1 MTRLFW
7 SVRDGELSST
17 QKELVLKYWDRCVV
31 WSRGLGKPPVKLLS
45 ALSTLSSYLATADGK
60 DRELLEAVAPYIYE
74 GYNSDIF
81 FEDLLRLAEVSPSG
95 VKIVLGKAIER
106 NVPSYDYQDRLKSL
120 LLKLAEK
127 GQDVILY
134 AERLRHL
141 GMQDVFGRL
150 TPR

>member
-1 MTRLFW
+1 MWETWGFPVHDAIRKPGKALDGVPPILSKQWTQLRTLYPMFLKPELFD
-7 SVRDGELSST
+7 SGHLHEL
-17 QKELVLKYWDRCVV
+17 YH
-31 WSRGLGKPPVKLLS
+31 LLQQHFS
-45 ALSTLSSYLATADGK
+45 DFTEEEKAGTI
-60 DRELLEAVAPYIYE
+60 EAIRQIAAP
-74 GYNSDIF
+74 
-81 FEDLLRLAEVSPSG
+81 
-95 VKIVLGKAIER
+95 KAIER